1 MMKRITAFLLS
12 LVIAIMMIIPPN
24 IAHAYSLTDLM
35 VDSAS
40 DWLAGFTGNNK
51 GVWNIDEYYL
61 IDVQYSP
68 TFVTV
73 NYTYNTTNINNKEE
87 VGDVTNV
94 YYYELKD
101 GRNSST
107 LSAAGVTIP
116 GLSFDFRVYYN
127 DIFSLGIYFGDTN
140 IFQQVPTT
148 ERVWTGR
155 DIYSDNGNQLRCMDS
170 STGNVGS
177 LLHVNQKLA
186 INNFYTIGYISS
198 ILSENFPA
206 KLVPLSNTFKSQMT
220 VPTAYNSPGYVGE

>member
-1 MMKRITAFLLS
+1 
-12 LVIAIMMIIPPN
+12 MMIIPSN

-94 YYYELKD
+94 YYYELAVFLPN
-101 GRNSST
+101 G
-107 LSAAGVTIP
+107 SATGVTIP
-116 GLSFDFRVYYN
+116 SLSGHN
-127 DIFSLGIYFGDTN
+127 
-140 IFQQVPTT
+140 
-148 ERVWTGR
+148 
-155 DIYSDNGNQLRCMDS
+155 
-170 STGNVGS
+170 
-177 LLHVNQKLA
+177 
-186 INNFYTIGYISS
+186 
-198 ILSENFPA
+198 
-206 KLVPLSNTFKSQMT
+206 
-220 VPTAYNSPGYVGE
+220 